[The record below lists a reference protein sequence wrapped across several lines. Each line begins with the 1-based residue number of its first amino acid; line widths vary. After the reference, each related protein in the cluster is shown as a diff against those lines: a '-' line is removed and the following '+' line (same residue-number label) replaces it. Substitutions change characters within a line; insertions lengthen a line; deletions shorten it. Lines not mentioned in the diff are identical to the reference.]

1 MEDETMNEP
10 LAKTPSWPMSLIA
23 FGFYFSIFFD
33 PWGPIPRYFGWLLCI
48 IGIVS
53 LFILRS
59 PELRRPVL
67 DPAVKIIIYIM
78 IIWSVFTTL
87 LNFYGWYHFGKGVSN
102 PLEAVFGI
110 WLTAFV
116 VSKEGTGRFQK
127 VWWASSVLI
136 FVACILQAVNVLKF
150 SVFSHHNTLGLY
162 AVVTLPISLNFAV
175 RRYDSM
181 LLHVISSLTVVLNL
195 IALFLS
201 FSSGPWLVGGIEI
214 LLFLIIARPGKY
226 GLFKGLL
233 IPLFITAILGF
244 SFALIQPTYLD
255 LFKREISQLTSFSGD
270 FSKFTTNRT
279 RIWEKTAHLISQ
291 KPITGW
297 GWIRYKTLF
306 LMSNFEEI
314 PGVGIPVEPHNM
326 YIQLLTY
333 GGFPLLIV
341 VVGLMLGGAWLAW
354 RKLKSCKGEN
364 KYLYAAVLTIILAI
378 LVYSMGGS
386 VFAARQKIGFLF
398 WALYGIAVALPE
410 RGKGKA

>member
-1 MEDETMNEP
+1 MNEP

-48 IGIVS
+48 IGIVD
-53 LFILRS
+53 LFILQGS
-59 PELRRPVL
+59 ELRRPVL

-127 VWWASSVLI
+127 VWWASSILI

-162 AVVTLPISLNFAV
+162 AVVTLPMSLNFAV
-175 RRYDSM
+175 RRYDSR
-181 LLHVISSLTVVLNL
+181 LLQVISSLTVVLNL

-201 FSSGPWLVGGIEI
+201 FSSGPWLVGAIEI
-214 LLFLIIARPGKY
+214 LLFFIIARPGKY

-255 LFKREISQLTSFSGD
+255 LFKREISQLISFSGD

-306 LMSNFEEI
+306 LMSNFEAI

-333 GGFPLLIV
+333 GGFPLLII
-341 VVGLMLGGAWLAW
+341 VVGLMLRGAWLAW
-354 RKLKSCKGEN
+354 IKFKSCKGEN
-364 KYLYAAVLTIILAI
+364 KYLYAAVLATILAI

-386 VFAARQKIGFLF
+386 IFAARQKIGFLF
-398 WALYGIAVALPE
+398 WALYGIAAALPE

>member
-1 MEDETMNEP
+1 MNEP
-10 LAKTPSWPMSLIA
+10 LVKTALWPMSLIA
-23 FGFYFSIFFD
+23 FGFYFSLFFD
-33 PWGPIPRYFGWLLCI
+33 PWGPIPRYLGWLFCI
-48 IGIVS
+48 IGIVG

-59 PELRRPVL
+59 LELRRPVL

-87 LNFYGWYHFGKGVSN
+87 LNFYGWYHFGKGISN

-162 AVVTLPISLNFAV
+162 AVVTLPMSLNFAV

-181 LLHVISSLTVVLNL
+181 LLHVISSLTVILNL

-233 IPLFITAILGF
+233 IPLLITALLGF
-244 SFALIQPTYLD
+244 SFALSQPTYLD
-255 LFKREISQLTSFSGD
+255 LFKREISQLISLSGD

-279 RIWEKTAHLISQ
+279 RIWEKTADLISQ

-306 LMSNFEEI
+306 LMSNFEAI

-333 GGFPLLIV
+333 GGFPLLII
-341 VVGLMLGGAWLAW
+341 VVGLMLRGAWLAW
-354 RKLKSCKGEN
+354 MKFKSCKSEN
-364 KYLYAAVLTIILAI
+364 KYLYAAVLATILAI

-398 WALYGIAVALPE
+398 WALYGIAAALPE
-410 RGKGKA
+410 RGKDKV

>member
-10 LAKTPSWPMSLIA
+10 LAKTALWPMTLIA
-23 FGFYFSIFFD
+23 FGFYFTLFFD

-48 IGIVS
+48 IGIVG

-87 LNFYGWYHFGKGVSN
+87 LNFYGWYHFGKGISK
-102 PLEAVFGI
+102 PLETVFGI

-162 AVVTLPISLNFAV
+162 AVVTLPMSLNFAV
-175 RRYDSM
+175 RRYDSR

-244 SFALIQPTYLD
+244 SFALSQPTYLD
-255 LFKREISQLTSFSGD
+255 LFKREISQLLSFSGD
-270 FSKFTTNRT
+270 LSEFTNR
-279 RIWEKTAHLISQ
+279 RWDIWEQTAHLISQ
-291 KPITGW
+291 KPFTGW
-297 GWIRYKTLF
+297 GWIRYKTLY
-306 LMSNFEEI
+306 LMSNFEAI

-326 YIQLLTY
+326 YLQLLTY
-333 GGFPLLIV
+333 GGFPLLII
-341 VVGLMLGGAWLAW
+341 VVGLMLRGAWLAW
-354 RKLKSCKGEN
+354 MKFKSCKVEN
-364 KYLYAAVLTIILAI
+364 KYLYAAVLATILAI

-386 VFAARQKIGFLF
+386 VFAARQKTGFLF
-398 WALYGIAVALPE
+398 WALYGIAAALPG

>member
-1 MEDETMNEP
+1 MNEP

-23 FGFYFSIFFD
+23 FGFYFSLFFD
-33 PWGPIPRYFGWLLCI
+33 PWGPIPRYLGWLFCI
-48 IGIVS
+48 IGIVG
-53 LFILRS
+53 LFILRN

-67 DPAVKIIIYIM
+67 DHAVKIIIYIM

-102 PLEAVFGI
+102 PLEAAFGI

-150 SVFSHHNTLGLY
+150 NVFSHHNTLGLY
-162 AVVTLPISLNFAV
+162 AVVTLPMSLNFAV
-175 RRYDSM
+175 RRYDSR

-201 FSSGPWLVGGIEI
+201 FSSGPWLIGGIEI
-214 LLFLIIARPGKY
+214 LLFFIIARPGKY

-233 IPLFITAILGF
+233 IPLLVTAILGF
-244 SFALIQPTYLD
+244 SFALVQPTYLD
-255 LFKREISQLTSFSGD
+255 LFKREISQLISFSGD
-270 FSKFTTNRT
+270 FAKFTTNRT

-306 LMSNFEEI
+306 LMSNFEAI

-341 VVGLMLGGAWLAW
+341 VVGLMLRGAWLAW
-354 RKLKSCKGEN
+354 RKLRSCKGEN
-364 KYLYAAVLTIILAI
+364 MYLYAAVLATILAI

-398 WALYGIAVALPE
+398 WALHGIAAALPE

>member
-1 MEDETMNEP
+1 MNES
-10 LAKTPSWPMSLIA
+10 LAKIPSWPMSLIA
-23 FGFYFSIFFD
+23 FGFYFSLFLD
-33 PWGPIPRYFGWLLCI
+33 PWGPIPRYFGWLLSI
-48 IGIVS
+48 IGIVG
-53 LFILRS
+53 LFILQGS
-59 PELRRPVL
+59 KLRRPVL

-136 FVACILQAVNVLKF
+136 FVACILQAVNVLNF

-162 AVVTLPISLNFAV
+162 AVVTLPMSLNFAV
-175 RRYDSM
+175 RRYDSR

-255 LFKREISQLTSFSGD
+255 LFKREISQLISFSGD

-306 LMSNFEEI
+306 LMSNFEAI

-341 VVGLMLGGAWLAW
+341 VVGLMLRGAWLAW
-354 RKLKSCKGEN
+354 MKFKSCKGEN
-364 KYLYAAVLTIILAI
+364 KYLYAAVLATILAI
-378 LVYSMGGS
+378 MIYSMGGS
-386 VFAARQKIGFLF
+386 IFAARQKIGFLF
-398 WALYGIAVALPE
+398 WALYGIAAVLPG

>member
-1 MEDETMNEP
+1 MNES

-23 FGFYFSIFFD
+23 FGFYFSLFFD
-33 PWGPIPRYFGWLLCI
+33 PWGPIPRYLGWLFCI
-48 IGIVS
+48 IGIVG

-136 FVACILQAVNVLKF
+136 FAACILQAVNVLKF
-150 SVFSHHNTLGLY
+150 NVFSHHNTLGLY
-162 AVVTLPISLNFAV
+162 AVMTLPMSLNFAV

-233 IPLFITAILGF
+233 IPLLITVLLAGL
-244 SFALIQPTYLD
+244 FAFNQPDYFGH
-255 LFKREISQLTSFSGD
+255 FKREISQLISFSGD

-297 GWIRYKTLF
+297 D
-306 LMSNFEEI
+306 
-314 PGVGIPVEPHNM
+314 
-326 YIQLLTY
+326 
-333 GGFPLLIV
+333 
-341 VVGLMLGGAWLAW
+341 GLDT
-354 RKLKSCKGEN
+354 RPC
-364 KYLYAAVLTIILAI
+364 
-378 LVYSMGGS
+378 
-386 VFAARQKIGFLF
+386 F
-398 WALYGIAVALPE
+398 
-410 RGKGKA
+410 

>member
-1 MEDETMNEP
+1 MNES

-23 FGFYFSIFFD
+23 FGFYFSLFFD
-33 PWGPIPRYFGWLLCI
+33 PWGPIPRYLGWLFCI
-48 IGIVS
+48 IGIVG

-136 FVACILQAVNVLKF
+136 FAACILQAVNVLKF
-150 SVFSHHNTLGLY
+150 NVFSHHNTLGLY
-162 AVVTLPISLNFAV
+162 AVMTLPMSLNFAV

-233 IPLFITAILGF
+233 IPLLITVLLAGL
-244 SFALIQPTYLD
+244 FAFNQPDYFGH
-255 LFKREISQLTSFSGD
+255 FKREISQLISFSGD

-306 LMSNFEEI
+306 LMSNFEAI

-341 VVGLMLGGAWLAW
+341 VVGLMLRGAWLAW
-354 RKLKSCKGEN
+354 MKFKSCKGEN
-364 KYLYAAVLTIILAI
+364 KYLYAAVLATILAI
-378 LVYSMGGS
+378 MIYSMGGS
-386 VFAARQKIGFLF
+386 IFAARQKIGFLF
-398 WALYGIAVALPE
+398 WALYGIAAVLPG

>member
-1 MEDETMNEP
+1 MNEP
-10 LAKTPSWPMSLIA
+10 LAKTASLPMSLIA

-33 PWGPIPRYFGWLLCI
+33 PWGPIPRYFGWLFCI
-48 IGIVS
+48 IGIVG
-53 LFILRS
+53 LFILQGS
-59 PELRRPVL
+59 ELRRPVL

-87 LNFYGWYHFGKGVSN
+87 LNFYGWYHFGKGISN
-102 PLEAVFGI
+102 PLEAVFGM

-127 VWWASSVLI
+127 VWWTSSVLI

-162 AVVTLPISLNFAV
+162 AVVTLPMSLNFAV
-175 RRYDSM
+175 RRYDSR

-233 IPLFITAILGF
+233 IPLLITAILGF

-255 LFKREISQLTSFSGD
+255 LFKREISQLISFSGD

-333 GGFPLLIV
+333 GGFPLLII
-341 VVGLMLGGAWLAW
+341 VVGLMLRGAWLVW
-354 RKLKSCKGEN
+354 MKFKSCKGEN
-364 KYLYAAVLTIILAI
+364 KYLYAAVLATILAI
-378 LVYSMGGS
+378 LVYSTGGS
-386 VFAARQKIGFLF
+386 IFAARQKIGFLF
-398 WALYGIAVALPE
+398 WALYGIAAALPE
-410 RGKGKA
+410 RGKDKV

>member
-1 MEDETMNEP
+1 MEDETMNES

-23 FGFYFSIFFD
+23 FGFYFSLFFD
-33 PWGPIPRYFGWLLCI
+33 PWGPIPRYLGWLFCI
-48 IGIVS
+48 IGIVG

-136 FVACILQAVNVLKF
+136 FAACILQAVNVLKF
-150 SVFSHHNTLGLY
+150 NVFSHHNTLGLY
-162 AVVTLPISLNFAV
+162 AVMTLPMSLNFAV

-233 IPLFITAILGF
+233 IPLLITAILGF
-244 SFALIQPTYLD
+244 SFALSQPTYLD
-255 LFKREISQLTSFSGD
+255 LFKREISQLISFSGD

-306 LMSNFEEI
+306 LMSNFEAI

-341 VVGLMLGGAWLAW
+341 VVGLMLRGAWLAW
-354 RKLKSCKGEN
+354 RKFKSCKGEN
-364 KYLYAAVLTIILAI
+364 KYLYAAVLATILAI
-378 LVYSMGGS
+378 MIYSMGGS
-386 VFAARQKIGFLF
+386 IFAARQKIGFLF
-398 WALYGIAVALPE
+398 WALYGIAAVLPG

>member
-1 MEDETMNEP
+1 MNEP

-23 FGFYFSIFFD
+23 FGFYFSLFFD
-33 PWGPIPRYFGWLLCI
+33 PWGPIPRYLGWLFCI
-48 IGIVS
+48 IGIVG
-53 LFILRS
+53 LFILQS

-127 VWWASSVLI
+127 VWWASSILI
-136 FVACILQAVNVLKF
+136 FVACILQAGK
-150 SVFSHHNTLGLY
+150 VFNITVISNMNTLGLY
-162 AVVTLPISLNFAV
+162 AVVALPMSLNFAV
-175 RRYDSM
+175 RRYDSR
-181 LLHVISSLTVVLNL
+181 LLNVISSLTVVLNL

-214 LLFLIIARPGKY
+214 LLFLMIARPGKY

-244 SFALIQPTYLD
+244 SFALIQLTYLD
-255 LFKREISQLTSFSGD
+255 LFKREISQLISFSGD
-270 FSKFTTNRT
+270 LSEFTNR
-279 RIWEKTAHLISQ
+279 RWDIWEQTAHLISQ

-297 GWIRYKTLF
+297 GWIRYKTLY
-306 LMSNFEEI
+306 LMNELKPIS
-314 PGVGIPVEPHNM
+314 GSVIPVEPHNM
-326 YIQLLTY
+326 YLQLLTY

-341 VVGLMLGGAWLAW
+341 VVGLMLRGAWLVW
-354 RKLKSCKGEN
+354 MKFKSCKGEN

-386 VFAARQKIGFLF
+386 IFAARQKIGFLF
-398 WALYGIAVALPE
+398 WALYGIAAALPG

>member
-1 MEDETMNEP
+1 MNES

-23 FGFYFSIFFD
+23 FGFYFSLFFD
-33 PWGPIPRYFGWLLCI
+33 PWGPIPRYLGWLFCI
-48 IGIVS
+48 IGIVG

-136 FVACILQAVNVLKF
+136 FAACILQAVNVLKF
-150 SVFSHHNTLGLY
+150 NVFSHHNTLGLY
-162 AVVTLPISLNFAV
+162 AVVTLPMSLNFAV
-175 RRYDSM
+175 RRYDSR

-255 LFKREISQLTSFSGD
+255 LFKREISQLISFSGD

-279 RIWEKTAHLISQ
+279 RIWEKTAQLISQ

-306 LMSNFEEI
+306 LMSNFEAI

-341 VVGLMLGGAWLAW
+341 VVGLMLRGAWLVW
-354 RKLKSCKGEN
+354 MKFKSCKGEN
-364 KYLYAAVLTIILAI
+364 KYLYAAVLATILAI

-386 VFAARQKIGFLF
+386 IFAARQKIGFLF
-398 WALYGIAVALPE
+398 WALYGIAAALPE

>member
-1 MEDETMNEP
+1 MNES

-23 FGFYFSIFFD
+23 FGFYFSLFFD
-33 PWGPIPRYFGWLLCI
+33 PWGPIPRYLGWLFCI
-48 IGIVS
+48 IGIVG
-53 LFILRS
+53 LFILQS

-67 DPAVKIIIYIM
+67 DPAVKIVIYIM

-136 FVACILQAVNVLKF
+136 FVSCILQAVNVLNF

-162 AVVTLPISLNFAV
+162 AVVTLPMSLNFAV
-175 RRYDSM
+175 RRYDSR
-181 LLHVISSLTVVLNL
+181 LLNVISSLTVVLNL

-201 FSSGPWLVGGIEI
+201 FSSGPWLVGGIEV

-233 IPLFITAILGF
+233 IPFFITVLLAGL
-244 SFALIQPTYLD
+244 FAFNQPD
-255 LFKREISQLTSFSGD
+255 FFGSFKREISQLTSISGD

-306 LMSNFEEI
+306 LMSDFEAI

-333 GGFPLLIV
+333 GGFPLLII
-341 VVGLMLGGAWLAW
+341 VVGLMLRGAWLAW
-354 RKLKSCKGEN
+354 RKFKSCKGEN
-364 KYLYAAVLTIILAI
+364 QYLYAAVLATILAI

-386 VFAARQKIGFLF
+386 IFAARQKIGFLF
-398 WALYGIAVALPE
+398 WTLCGIAAALPE
-410 RGKGKA
+410 RGKGSVQDDA

>member
-1 MEDETMNEP
+1 MNES

-23 FGFYFSIFFD
+23 FGFYFSIFCD
-33 PWGPIPRYFGWLLCI
+33 PWGPIPRYFGWLFCI
-48 IGIVS
+48 IGIVG
-53 LFILRS
+53 LFILQGS
-59 PELRRPVL
+59 KLRRPVL

-127 VWWASSVLI
+127 VWWASSILI

-162 AVVTLPISLNFAV
+162 AVVTLPMSLNFAV
-175 RRYDSM
+175 RRYDSR
-181 LLHVISSLTVVLNL
+181 LLNIFSSLTVVLNL

-201 FSSGPWLVGGIEI
+201 FSSGPWLVGVIEI

-255 LFKREISQLTSFSGD
+255 LFKREISQLISFSGD

-306 LMSNFEEI
+306 LMSNFEAI

-333 GGFPLLIV
+333 GGFPLLII
-341 VVGLMLGGAWLAW
+341 VVGLMLRGAWLAW
-354 RKLKSCKGEN
+354 RKFKSCKGEN
-364 KYLYAAVLTIILAI
+364 KYLYAAVLATILAI

-398 WALYGIAVALPE
+398 WALYGIAAALPE

>member
-23 FGFYFSIFFD
+23 FGFYFSLFFD
-33 PWGPIPRYFGWLLCI
+33 PWGPIPRYLGWLFCI
-48 IGIVS
+48 IGIVG
-53 LFILRS
+53 LFILQS

-127 VWWASSVLI
+127 VWWASSILI
-136 FVACILQAVNVLKF
+136 FVACILQAGK
-150 SVFSHHNTLGLY
+150 VFNITVISNMNTLGLY
-162 AVVTLPISLNFAV
+162 AVVALPMSLNFAV
-175 RRYDSM
+175 RRYDSR
-181 LLHVISSLTVVLNL
+181 LLNVISSLTVVLNL

-214 LLFLIIARPGKY
+214 LLFLMIARPGKY

-244 SFALIQPTYLD
+244 SFALIQLTYLD
-255 LFKREISQLTSFSGD
+255 LFKREISQLISFSGD
-270 FSKFTTNRT
+270 LSEFTNR
-279 RIWEKTAHLISQ
+279 RWDIWEQTAHLISQ

-297 GWIRYKTLF
+297 GWIRYKTLY
-306 LMSNFEEI
+306 LMNELKPIS
-314 PGVGIPVEPHNM
+314 GSVIPVEPHNM
-326 YIQLLTY
+326 YLQLLTY

-341 VVGLMLGGAWLAW
+341 VVGLMLRGAWLVW
-354 RKLKSCKGEN
+354 MKFKSCKGEN

-386 VFAARQKIGFLF
+386 IFAARQKIGFLF
-398 WALYGIAVALPE
+398 WALYGIAAALPG

>member
-1 MEDETMNEP
+1 MNES

-23 FGFYFSIFFD
+23 FGFYFSLFFD
-33 PWGPIPRYFGWLLCI
+33 PWGPIPRYLGWLFCI
-48 IGIVS
+48 IGIVG

-87 LNFYGWYHFGKGVSN
+87 LNFYGWYHFGKGISN

-110 WLTAFV
+110 WLTSFV

-136 FVACILQAVNVLKF
+136 FAACILQAVNVLKF
-150 SVFSHHNTLGLY
+150 NVFSHHNTLGLY
-162 AVVTLPISLNFAV
+162 AVVTLPMSLNFAV

-201 FSSGPWLVGGIEI
+201 FSSGPWLVGVIEI

-233 IPLFITAILGF
+233 IPLLVTAILGF

-255 LFKREISQLTSFSGD
+255 LFKREISQLISFSGD

-306 LMSNFEEI
+306 LMSNFEAI

-341 VVGLMLGGAWLAW
+341 VVGLMLRGAWLAW
-354 RKLKSCKGEN
+354 RKFKSCKGEN
-364 KYLYAAVLTIILAI
+364 KYLYAAVLTTIIAI
-378 LVYSMGGS
+378 MIYSMAGS
-386 VFAARQKIGFLF
+386 IFAARQKIGFLF
-398 WALYGIAVALPE
+398 WALYGIAAALPE
-410 RGKGKA
+410 RGKDKA

>member
-1 MEDETMNEP
+1 MEDETMNES

-23 FGFYFSIFFD
+23 FGFYFSLFFD
-33 PWGPIPRYFGWLLCI
+33 PWGPIPRYLGWLFCI
-48 IGIVS
+48 IGIVG

-87 LNFYGWYHFGKGVSN
+87 LNFYGWYHFGKGISN

-136 FVACILQAVNVLKF
+136 FAACILQAVNVLKF
-150 SVFSHHNTLGLY
+150 NVFSHHNTLGLY
-162 AVVTLPISLNFAV
+162 AVMTLPMSLNFAV

-233 IPLFITAILGF
+233 IPLLITALLGF
-244 SFALIQPTYLD
+244 SFALSQPTYLD
-255 LFKREISQLTSFSGD
+255 LFKREISQLISFSGD

-306 LMSNFEEI
+306 LMSNFEAI

-341 VVGLMLGGAWLAW
+341 VVGLMLRGAWLAW
-354 RKLKSCKGEN
+354 MKFKSCKGEN
-364 KYLYAAVLTIILAI
+364 KYLYAAVLATILAI

>member
-1 MEDETMNEP
+1 MNDS
-10 LAKTPSWPMSLIA
+10 LVKTPSWPMSLIA
-23 FGFYFSIFFD
+23 FGFYFSLFFD
-33 PWGPIPRYFGWLLCI
+33 PWGPIPRYLGWLICI
-48 IGIVS
+48 IGIVGM
-53 LFILRS
+53 FILRS
-59 PELRRPVL
+59 PQLRRPVL
-67 DPAVKIIIYIM
+67 DPAVKIIIYVM

-87 LNFYGWYHFGKGVSN
+87 LNFYGWYHFGKGISN

-116 VSKEGTGRFQK
+116 VSKEGTGRLQK

-136 FVACILQAVNVLKF
+136 FVACILQAVNLLNF

-162 AVVTLPISLNFAV
+162 AVVTLPMSLNFAV
-175 RRYDSM
+175 RRYDSR
-181 LLHVISSLTVVLNL
+181 LLNVFSSLTVVLNL

-233 IPLFITAILGF
+233 IPLLITAILGF
-244 SFALIQPTYLD
+244 SFALSQPTYLD
-255 LFKREISQLTSFSGD
+255 LFKREISQLISFSGD

-306 LMSNFEEI
+306 LKSNFEAI

-333 GGFPLLIV
+333 GGFPLLII
-341 VVGLMLGGAWLAW
+341 VVGLMLRGAWLAW
-354 RKLKSCKGEN
+354 RKFKSCKGEN
-364 KYLYAAVLTIILAI
+364 KYLYAAVLATILAI

-398 WALYGIAVALPE
+398 WALYGIAAALPE
-410 RGKGKA
+410 RGKGEV

>member
-1 MEDETMNEP
+1 MEDETMNES

-23 FGFYFSIFFD
+23 FGFYFSLFFD
-33 PWGPIPRYFGWLLCI
+33 PWGPIPRYLGWLFCI
-48 IGIVS
+48 IGIVG

-136 FVACILQAVNVLKF
+136 FAACILQAVNVLKF
-150 SVFSHHNTLGLY
+150 NVFSHHNTLGLY
-162 AVVTLPISLNFAV
+162 AVMTLPMSLNFAV

-233 IPLFITAILGF
+233 IPLLITVLLAGL
-244 SFALIQPTYLD
+244 FAFNQPDYFGH
-255 LFKREISQLTSFSGD
+255 FKREISQLISFSGD

-306 LMSNFEEI
+306 LMSNFEAI

-341 VVGLMLGGAWLAW
+341 VVGLMLRGAWLAW
-354 RKLKSCKGEN
+354 MKFKSCKGEN
-364 KYLYAAVLTIILAI
+364 KYLYAAVLATILAI
-378 LVYSMGGS
+378 MIYSMGGS
-386 VFAARQKIGFLF
+386 IFAARQKIGFLF
-398 WALYGIAVALPE
+398 WALYGIAAVLPG

>member
-1 MEDETMNEP
+1 MNEP

-23 FGFYFSIFFD
+23 FGFYFSLFCD
-33 PWGPIPRYFGWLLCI
+33 PWGPIPRYFGWLLSI
-48 IGIVS
+48 IGIVG
-53 LFILRS
+53 LFILQGS
-59 PELRRPVL
+59 KLRKPVL

-162 AVVTLPISLNFAV
+162 AVVTLPMSLNFAV
-175 RRYDSM
+175 RRYDSR
-181 LLHVISSLTVVLNL
+181 LLYVISSLTVVLNL

-233 IPLFITAILGF
+233 IPLLITAILGF
-244 SFALIQPTYLD
+244 AFALIQPTYLD

-306 LMSNFEEI
+306 LMSNFEAI

-333 GGFPLLIV
+333 GGFPLLII
-341 VVGLMLGGAWLAW
+341 VVGLMLRGAWLAW
-354 RKLKSCKGEN
+354 MKFKSCKGEN
-364 KYLYAAVLTIILAI
+364 KYLYAAVLATILAI

-398 WALYGIAVALPE
+398 WALYGIAAALPE

>member
-1 MEDETMNEP
+1 MNES

-23 FGFYFSIFFD
+23 FGFYFSLFFD

-48 IGIVS
+48 IGIVG
-53 LFILRS
+53 LFILQS
-59 PELRRPVL
+59 SELRRPVL

-78 IIWSVFTTL
+78 IIWSIFTTL

-127 VWWASSVLI
+127 VWWVSSVLI

-162 AVVTLPISLNFAV
+162 AVVTLPMSLNFAV
-175 RRYDSM
+175 RRYDSR
-181 LLHVISSLTVVLNL
+181 LLNVISSLTVVLNL

-255 LFKREISQLTSFSGD
+255 LFKREISQLISFSGD

-314 PGVGIPVEPHNM
+314 AGVGIPVEPHNM

-341 VVGLMLGGAWLAW
+341 VVGLMLRGAWLAW
-354 RKLKSCKGEN
+354 MKFKSCKDEN
-364 KYLYAAVLTIILAI
+364 KYLYAAVLATILAI

-386 VFAARQKIGFLF
+386 IFAARQKIGFLF
-398 WALYGIAVALPE
+398 WALYGIAAALPE

>member
-1 MEDETMNEP
+1 MNEP

-23 FGFYFSIFFD
+23 FGFYFSLFLD
-33 PWGPIPRYFGWLLCI
+33 PWGPIPRYLGWLFCI
-48 IGIVS
+48 IGIFG
-53 LFILRS
+53 LFVLRS
-59 PELRRPVL
+59 SELRRPVL
-67 DPAVKIIIYIM
+67 DPALKIVIYIM

-87 LNFYGWYHFGKGVSN
+87 LNFYGWYHFGKGISN

-150 SVFSHHNTLGLY
+150 NVFSHHNTLGLY
-162 AVVTLPISLNFAV
+162 AVVTLPMSLNFAV
-175 RRYDSM
+175 RRYDSR

-201 FSSGPWLVGGIEI
+201 FSSGPWLIGGIEI
-214 LLFLIIARPGKY
+214 LLFFIIARPGKY

-233 IPLFITAILGF
+233 IPLLITALLGF
-244 SFALIQPTYLD
+244 SFALSQPTYLD
-255 LFKREISQLTSFSGD
+255 LFKREISQLISLSGD

-306 LMSNFEEI
+306 LKSNFEAI

-333 GGFPLLIV
+333 GGFPLLII
-341 VVGLMLGGAWLAW
+341 VVGLMLRGVWLAW
-354 RKLKSCKGEN
+354 MKFKSCKSEN
-364 KYLYAAVLTIILAI
+364 KYLYAAVLATILAI

-410 RGKGKA
+410 RGKGKV

>member
-1 MEDETMNEP
+1 MNES
-10 LAKTPSWPMSLIA
+10 LAKIPSWPMSLIA
-23 FGFYFSIFFD
+23 FGFYFSLFLD

-48 IGIVS
+48 IGIVG
-53 LFILRS
+53 LFILQGS
-59 PELRRPVL
+59 KLRRPVL

-78 IIWSVFTTL
+78 IIWSIFTTL

-136 FVACILQAVNVLKF
+136 FAACILQAVNVLKF
-150 SVFSHHNTLGLY
+150 NVFSHHNTLGLY
-162 AVVTLPISLNFAV
+162 AVMTLPMSLNFAV

-233 IPLFITAILGF
+233 IPLLITALLGF
-244 SFALIQPTYLD
+244 SFALSQPTYLD
-255 LFKREISQLTSFSGD
+255 LFKREISQLISFSGD

-306 LMSNFEEI
+306 LMSNFEAI

-341 VVGLMLGGAWLAW
+341 VVGLMLRGAWLAW
-354 RKLKSCKGEN
+354 MKFKSCKGEN
-364 KYLYAAVLTIILAI
+364 KYLYAAVLATILAI

-386 VFAARQKIGFLF
+386 IFAARQKIGFLF
-398 WALYGIAVALPE
+398 WALYGIAAVLPG